1 MADLRRRVSYLSGM
15 AERYDLADQGREGKI
30 LAEVVEVLRELSLD
44 VEEVQANQVE
54 LEEYVEEIDSD
65 LMTLE
70 EDVYVGATEEM
81 DDDDDDDLRI
91 EEDDDEGY
99 IELECPVCHQDSF
112 YNEALFDEDGI
123 QLSCPHCGNIVFDSD
138 EDCIVMDDD
147 DDDDDGFDK
156 EYL

>member
-15 AERYDLADQGREGKI
+15 AERYDLADKGREGKI

-70 EDVYVGATEEM
+70 EDVYVGTTDEA
-81 DDDDDDDLRI
+81 DDDDDLRV
-91 EEDDDEGY
+91 EGDDDEGY

-112 YNEALFDEDGI
+112 YNEALLDEDGI

-147 DDDDDGFDK
+147 GFDK